1 MYINW
6 QKTQTLNLKL
16 YKIKTMNKFALF
28 IIFIIAFSLK
38 SRSQDIDVFQ
48 KKKNDN
54 FKFENIN
61 PQINIDEYRILS
73 RNLRMK
79 EMMYAMVMPGYIH
92 FYANENAYGYS
103 ILALRAAAYGEL
115 AYMSFTDRIDFS
127 LINTKITFKEEDVP
141 KTDIYMTYGAIGVI
155 LGTYFYDWIHGQY
168 ILKKKQENIRYKYNM
183 KMNLSLISNPYGKPS
198 PGMSLNI
205 QF

>member
-1 MYINW
+1 MIKYIFFV
-6 QKTQTLNLKL
+6 T
-16 YKIKTMNKFALF
+16 LF
-28 IIFIIAFSLK
+28 IGINQLSH
-38 SRSQDIDVFQ
+38 SQDIDIFQ

-54 FKFENIN
+54 FKFESIN
-61 PQINIDEYRILS
+61 TQMSIDEYRILS

-79 EMMYAMVMPGYIH
+79 EMMYAMIAPGYVH
-92 FYANENAYGYS
+92 FYANENTYGYS
-103 ILALRAAAYGEL
+103 ILALRTAAYGEL
-115 AYMSFTDRIDFS
+115 AYMALTDRIDFS
-127 LINTKITFKEEDVP
+127 LVQKPNLTFKEDDIP

-183 KMNLSLISNPYGKPS
+183 KMNLSLINNPNGNPT
-198 PGMSLNI
+198 PGVSLNI

>member
-1 MYINW
+1 
-6 QKTQTLNLKL
+6 
-16 YKIKTMNKFALF
+16 MNKFVLVILF
-28 IIFIIAFSLK
+28 FFSF
-38 SRSQDIDVFQ
+38 SFQSASQDIDIFQ

-61 PQINIDEYRILS
+61 PQMNIDEYRILS

-92 FYANENAYGYS
+92 FYANENTHGYS
-103 ILALRAAAYGEL
+103 ILALRTAAYGEL
-115 AYMSFTDRIDFS
+115 VYMSLTEKIDFS
-127 LINTKITFKEEDVP
+127 LINKSKITFNKEDVS
-141 KTDIYMTYGAIGVI
+141 KTDIYMTYGVIGII

-183 KMNLSLISNPYGKPS
+183 KMNLSFINNPYGKPY
-198 PGMSLNI
+198 PGVSLNF